1 MVTAWVAVRFLFVGW
16 RLCASCERSHGA
28 VAKDKANRVKRSVK
42 TDRAG
47 QPRPRQQKTDRQTD
61 MA

>member
-28 VAKDKANRVKRSVK
+28 VAKDKANQVKRSVK
-42 TDRAG
+42 TRDGSSAA
-47 QPRPRQQKTDRQTD
+47 T
-61 MA
+61 